1 MRLRLGFALL
11 VFAAAAPAA
20 AQVDAELVSVRSEQ
34 PGRTRL
40 DVYLRVPHSGLTFTN
55 VPSGFQAHYNV
66 TATLFSADRRGRPVG
81 RVASRTWN
89 RDVAATAY
97 AVTRSN
103 GIADRSYQA
112 FDVPPGSYVV
122 RLELED
128 EATHRTV
135 TRQIVHTVRDLSAPV
150 ALSDAVLIDRY
161 DEGTG
166 TIVPHATGLMAM
178 DEGGLQVYA
187 EAYTAA
193 PTRVRIS
200 HEIVQG
206 RRTIKGFSTVSTLRA
221 GTSPLAVSLPLDGL
235 SAGMYRVRVR
245 LSAENGAALATADTE
260 VELVPS
266 ANGPRD
272 LDAAIAQLRYIAR
285 DREMREMRNARTS
298 EEKLER
304 FHAFWRRLDPTPGTE
319 RNERQEEYYARV
331 ATANRRYSSIEQ
343 GWMTDRGG
351 VLIQFGEPEHV
362 DNRPNNQSV
371 RPYEVWYYPRLG
383 RRFVFIDRGG
393 NQYQL
398 LEPVWDE
405 RTRM

>member
-1 MRLRLGFALL
+1 MRRFLGLALATLAL
-11 VFAAAAPAA
+11 VLPAR
-20 AQVDAELVSVRSEQ
+20 AQVDAELISVRSEQ

-55 VPSGFQAHYNV
+55 VPSGFQARYNV

-103 GIADRSYQA
+103 GMADRSYQA
-112 FDVPPGSYVV
+112 FDVPPGAYVV

-135 TRQIVHTVRDLSAPV
+135 TRQIVHTVRDLAAPV

-161 DEGTG
+161 DEGGG
-166 TIVPHATGLMAM
+166 TIVPHATGLVAM

-187 EAYTAA
+187 EAYAA
-193 PTRVRIS
+193 VPTRVRVS

-206 RRTIKGFSTVSTLRA
+206 RRTIKGSSTVSTLRA

-235 SAGMYRVRVR
+235 DAGTYRVRVR
-245 LSAENGAALATADTE
+245 LSTESGAALATADTE

-266 ANGPRD
+266 ASGPRD

-285 DREMREMRNARTS
+285 DREMRDMRSARS
-298 EEKLER
+298 PEEKLER
-304 FHAFWRRLDPTPGTE
+304 FQSFWRRLDPTPGTE

-331 ATANRRYSSIEQ
+331 ATANRRYTSVEQ